1 MKLGIR
7 GQGAGA
13 IATVVAVIGVMI
25 TAWIGVHVLA
35 NVEGGMPS
43 LDTDD
48 NENTLS
54 YAENAFSSIQKTG
67 WGGYPL
73 IGVVV
78 IILVAALIIGLMIRF
93 GGGV

>member
-1 MKLGIR
+1 MKLGNR

-35 NVEGGMPS
+35 NVESGMPT
-43 LDTDD
+43 LITD
-48 NENTLS
+48 S
-54 YAENAFSSIQKTG
+54 YAENAFESIQKTG

-93 GGGV
+93 GGGA